1 MEMQSLTVKI
11 VSEMLNRGIIQA
23 KEKNIYCYG
32 LEVLFLKV
40 IAGFI
45 ALVLSILAD
54 TTGYL
59 VGLCLFLI
67 PIRKYAGGIHAKK
80 RVTCLLYTE
89 VILWLGQ
96 ILWKYHLVPFVLLH
110 VHVCLGMLVILW
122 IAPAESEKRH
132 LCAIKRLKY
141 KRYAILCGSVTA
153 LCHCGAILLRCD
165 YGMSITGTA
174 MMIEMWLLV
183 ATKIEHIISD
193 YITK

>member
-11 VSEMLNRGIIQA
+11 VSEMQNRGIIQA

-96 ILWKYHLVPFVLLH
+96 ILWKYHLMPALLLH
-110 VHVCLGMLVILW
+110 IHVCLGMLTILLL
-122 IAPAESEKRH
+122 APVESDKRR
-132 LCAIKRLKY
+132 LSANKRLKY
-141 KRYAILCGSVTA
+141 KRYAILCGSIATV
-153 LCHCGAILLRCD
+153 CHCVATLRSSD
-165 YGMSITGTA
+165 YGISITGTA
-174 MMIEMWLLV
+174 MVIETWLLV
-183 ATKIEHIISD
+183 VAVIQHKISD
-193 YITK
+193 MITK